1 MKDAVDSLMRQ
12 KIRAMMRNTFGTE
25 YRTIEDHIISH
36 FISPKIDSSKTQEY
50 AQEAFGKVKDG
61 LQDMY
66 VEEVKRQA
74 VGKTAEEL
82 KAYGDKIASRVGGAV
97 SAAEFT
103 FDMVQKYVMWDDA
116 QATIQNLLSAIQK
129 FQNREQCSVI
139 KAFNIY
145 LGKEEMTKA
154 ATEQTITTEEHSPTS
169 QSTSLPLSSENTTEK
184 SESQPLW
191 KTPAEDR
198 FVSRTAEQV
207 FAEYGVNSLWRVER
221 TFLGEFYYDEQGSP
235 RFQIKRWPASS
246 EYADQVMHIKGIND
260 HKYFAFTY
268 DLAGKTYPSPRGMM
282 MEELNDDI
290 QRSWYPNGQIK
301 EYKRYVGYSC
311 VEHLRWDQD
320 GKSIE

>member
-1 MKDAVDSLMRQ
+1 MS
-12 KIRAMMRNTFGTE
+12 N
-25 YRTIEDHIISH
+25 